1 MWTYYSNV
9 GEFHKLSGE
18 ILDWGSYSL
27 AEGLWT
33 GPLGDVWLNLSLGD
47 LVKKSETQP
56 VLGRFWWENLRGAP
70 CDVVIPDLGCLYT
83 YSSKSRDFLWTTCPT
98 KLRDEDLEKS
108 WTDPSLMQLW
118 IRNYVVIL
126 FSPLWSVLIWY
137 NERNTGG
144 TETAVT
150 SACLYFENQSSSVR
164 FYWIT

>member
-1 MWTYYSNV
+1 MLKYVDLLQQRGRVPQAFRWN
-9 GEFHKLSGE
+9 FRLRKLFTCGRP
-18 ILDWGSYSL
+18 LDWTSG
-27 AEGLWT
+27 WC
-33 GPLGDVWLNLSLGD
+33 VM
-47 LVKKSETQP
+47 QP

-83 YSSKSRDFLWTTCPT
+83 YSSKSRDFLWTTCTT

-150 SACLYFENQSSSVR
+150 SACLYFENQ
-164 FYWIT
+164 